1 MGKVESLTKNSGAFI
16 VRIWPRHAASKAIRD
31 PFSAEEGG
39 RGRGYPPYVQKNKG
53 PAKAEPMSKHKPYLY
68 LI

>member
-39 RGRGYPPYVQKNKG
+39 RGYPPYVQKNKG
-53 PAKAEPMSKHKPYLY
+53 PAKAEPMSKHKPYPY